1 MSEQEL
7 NEYITLYRTTVFKVA
22 FNYLKNYEDA
32 EDISQDAF
40 VKLYTCEKQFAD
52 SENVKAW
59 LIRVTINLCKNLLR
73 SSWHKARSELPQDIP
88 FNAIEENGIHDC
100 IQRLSPDYSAM
111 IYLFYYEG
119 YSIKDIAKLCGISSV
134 AVRTRL
140 SRGRAK
146 LKEMLEGGKHNE

>member
-1 MSEQEL
+1 MSENEL
-7 NEYITLYRTTVFKVA
+7 NEYITLYRTTVFRVA
-22 FNYLKNYEDA
+22 FNYLKNHEDA
-32 EDISQDAF
+32 EDISQDVF
-40 VKLYTCEKQFAD
+40 VKLYTCEKPFTD

-59 LIRVTINLCKNLLR
+59 LIRVTINLCKNQLR
-73 SSWHKARSELPQDIP
+73 SAWHRSHCELPQDIP
-88 FNAIEENGIHDC
+88 CANNEYSIMQDC
-100 IQRLSPDYSAM
+100 IQRLSPDYSAV

-119 YSIKDIAKLCGISSV
+119 YSVKEIAKLCGISGV